1 MAHQTRRGRAMCGAV
16 RRRAGGGL
24 LRGEWRRAEQTRRGR
39 AFGVAVWLSVL
50 LLLLLLRLLVQLD
63 GQAVDLLLTQVRS
76 SERNCQLLLQRM
88 QIGWG

>member
-1 MAHQTRRGRAMCGAV
+1 MAV
-16 RRRAGGGL
+16 RLRA
-24 LRGEWRRAEQTRRGR
+24 
-39 AFGVAVWLSVL
+39 

-88 QIGWG
+88 QIGWGRRRRGLGRSQVR

>member
-1 MAHQTRRGRAMCGAV
+1 MAV
-16 RRRAGGGL
+16 RLRA
-24 LRGEWRRAEQTRRGR
+24 
-39 AFGVAVWLSVL
+39 